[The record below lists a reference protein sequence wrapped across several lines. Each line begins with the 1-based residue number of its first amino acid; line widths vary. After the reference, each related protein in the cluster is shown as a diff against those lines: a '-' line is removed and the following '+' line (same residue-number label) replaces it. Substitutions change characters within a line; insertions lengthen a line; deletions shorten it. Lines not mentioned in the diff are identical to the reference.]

1 MDLLLI
7 NGPNLNLV
15 GKREPTIYG
24 LKTLDDIQEEM
35 LTIANELSVKL
46 KFFQSNSEGE
56 MINCIQKSVGS
67 IDGIIINAGAYTHT
81 SIALRDALLGV
92 AIPYVEVHLSNIYS
106 RESFRHKSFLSDK
119 ALGLV
124 CGFGPI
130 SYQLALKGM
139 IFYLDSAKKNHE

>member
-24 LKTLDDIQEEM
+24 AQTLEDIQR
-35 LTIANELSVKL
+35 ELSTLARELGVEL
-46 KFFQSNSEGE
+46 NFFQSNSEGE
-56 MINCIQKSVGS
+56 MIDCIQKSIGS

-106 RESFRHKSFLSDK
+106 REEFRHKSFLSDK

-124 CGFGPI
+124 CGFGSM
-130 SYQLALKGM
+130 SYQLALQG
-139 IFYLDSAKKNHE
+139 IVSYLKRI